1 MEALLKCQVSHTVPK
16 DQPQERC
23 THMLFQ
29 PPTVAHISERNG
41 LLAEKHTQNMEG
53 KHDSYSFFNELPNI
67 FRYQLMCVLILCTA

>member
-41 LLAEKHTQNMEG
+41 LLAEKHTQNMED
-53 KHDSYSFFNELPNI
+53 KHDSFL
-67 FRYQLMCVLILCTA
+67 